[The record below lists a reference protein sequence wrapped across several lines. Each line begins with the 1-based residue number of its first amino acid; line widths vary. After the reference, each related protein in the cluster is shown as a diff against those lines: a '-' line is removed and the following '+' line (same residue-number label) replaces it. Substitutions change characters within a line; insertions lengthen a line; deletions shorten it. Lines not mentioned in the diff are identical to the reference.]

1 MRGLPALVARAQRP
15 WVVLLLGVG
24 LCLPAL
30 GMGFIVDDWFQ
41 RAVLMGMP
49 GTSDP
54 GTPTWQALFTFMPG
68 TEHNHRIIDLGV
80 MPWWAAP
87 DVRAAFFR
95 PLSSFTH
102 QLDFLLWRDAAALQ
116 HAHSL
121 VWWGLGLGLVW
132 GLYRKLLPSPAVA
145 ALAALFF
152 AVDDAHAMVVGWIAN
167 RNALVCLVFGA
178 LAIRWHVLGRRGW
191 AFLAAAAGLCS
202 GEAAVGAFAYLFAWE
217 VCEQPDSWRRRLAR
231 LAPYGALL
239 LGLRAVYAAL
249 GLGASGSG
257 LYIDPGRT
265 PVAFLF
271 ALVERWPL
279 LAVAQLTNAPID
291 PWLFG
296 SRPVQLGLSALAAIV
311 AALLGRALWTHL
323 RGAPRAGFLALGATL
338 SAIPLCAAF
347 PTDRLL
353 VWPGLGAFGL
363 LATLVHQAG
372 GLSGEGRPRL
382 VSAML
387 WLHLPLAALAL
398 PLRVLMVP
406 VFGDVFTSGAIELSR
421 SPRLSEQTL
430 VFVNG
435 MELTVAYTSLVRG
448 GANVV
453 RAERGEALLPVPRG
467 VVQLTGLLSGSTI
480 TRLDANTLEIVPD
493 DGFLATPMDRMFWH
507 PDHPYVAGQT
517 VIVPA
522 MEVTVVEV
530 RDGRPARARMR
541 FRDDLDGSAHHFVA
555 VQDGGWIAWEV
566 PAVGQTTRL
575 EASLLRPKWRVL
587 GAGMEVWPA
596 GGASEAD

>member
-1 MRGLPALVARAQRP
+1 MRGLPALVARARRP

-41 RAVLMGMP
+41 RAVLMDMP

-68 TEHNHRIIDLGV
+68 LEHNHRIVDLGV

-102 QLDFLLWRDAAALQ
+102 QLDFVLWRDSAVLQ

-121 VWWGLGLGLVW
+121 LWWGLGLLLVW
-132 GLYRKLLPSPAVA
+132 GLYRKLLPTPTVA
-145 ALAALFF
+145 ALAALLF

-178 LAIRWHVLGRRGW
+178 LAIRWHVMGHRGR
-191 AFLAAAAGLCS
+191 ALLAAALGLCA
-202 GEAAVGAFAYLFAWE
+202 GEATVGAFAYLFAWE
-217 VCEQPDSWRRRLAR
+217 VCEAQGGWRRRLTR
-231 LAPYGALL
+231 LLPYGALL
-239 LGLRAVYAAL
+239 LGLRGVYAAL

-257 LYIDPGRT
+257 LYIDPGRS
-265 PVAFLF
+265 PLAPLS
-271 ALVERWPL
+271 ALAERWPL
-279 LAVAQLTNAPID
+279 LAVAQLTQAPID

-296 SRPVQLGLSALAAIV
+296 SRPVQLGLSALAAV
-311 AALLGRALWTHL
+311 VVLALGGALWGHL
-323 RGAPRAGFLALGATL
+323 RGAPRAGFLALGAAL
-338 SAIPLCAAF
+338 SAVPLCAAF

-382 VSAML
+382 VSALL

-398 PLRVLMVP
+398 PLRVLTVP
-406 VFGDVFTSGAIELSR
+406 VFGDVFTSGAIDLSQ
-421 SPRLSEQTL
+421 SPALTEQTL

-448 GANVV
+448 DANVV
-453 RAERGEALLPVPRG
+453 RAERGQALLPVPRG
-467 VVQLTGLLSGSTI
+467 VVQLTGLLSGSSI

-507 PDHPYVAGQT
+507 PDHPYTAGQQVT
-517 VIVPA
+517 VPA
-522 MEVTVVEV
+522 MEVEVVEV
-530 RDGRPARARMR
+530 HDGRPSRARMR
-541 FRDDLDGSAHHFVA
+541 FHHDLDGGAYHFVA
-555 VQDGGWIAWEV
+555 VQDGDWIVWEV
-566 PAVGQTTRL
+566 PTVGQTTRL

-587 GAGMEVWPA
+587 GAGMEVWPR
-596 GGASEAD
+596 E